1 MNHDNNKM
9 IVNNKIQYFY
19 YLEKVHSMNVSHP
32 SLHYIMHVIYYII
45 KNTLYVDCM

>member
-1 MNHDNNKM
+1 MNHNNNSNNKS
-9 IVNNKIQYFY
+9 QYFII
-19 YLEKVHSMNVSHP
+19 YLEKVQSMNVSHP